1 MSDTKA
7 LNRQWCLLR
16 TLAESRNG
24 YTVREIR
31 EILDVSLETVRRDLK
46 DLAEAGFQLCEDVGY
61 RGVKRWRVEGFGDG
75 FQFSVTDL
83 LSIYV
88 SRQFLEPLAGTP
100 FWDGQQKVFNMIRE
114 ALSEPALAYLQK
126 LARSLHATRVGAS
139 DYRQRSEMIDQLMVA
154 IEDRLVSHITY
165 QSDEAS
171 GPSQKEIYPQGFVF
185 HRGSLYLI
193 AWAVQRNAIRT
204 YKMDR
209 VEAVQTTKRRATL
222 PVEFDLA
229 EWLETSFG
237 VFRSGSGELQTI
249 RIHFSKEVARYVQE
263 SVWHKSQKLARQDDG
278 SLIAEFRLTDTQEI
292 KRWIMSFGPDAKALE
307 PQALVDEVR
316 TDLKAMLLRYPCSA
330 ISDAPSEY

>member
-31 EILDVSLETVRRDLK
+31 EVLDVSLETVRRDLK
-46 DLAEAGFQLCEDVGY
+46 DLAKAGFRLCEDVGY

-83 LSIYV
+83 MSIYV

-100 FWDGQQKVFNMIRE
+100 FWDGQQKVFNKIRE
-114 ALSEPALAYLQK
+114 ALSEPALSYLQK
-126 LARSLHATRVGAS
+126 LARSLHATKVGAS

-154 IEDRLVSHITY
+154 VEDRLVAHITY
-165 QSDEAS
+165 QSDQATGAS
-171 GPSQKEIYPQGFVF
+171 KKEIYPQGFVF

-209 VEAVQTTKRRATL
+209 VEAVQTTKQKAAL
-222 PVEFDLA
+222 PVQFDLA

-237 VFRSGSGELQTI
+237 VFRSGSGVLQTI
-249 RIHFSKEVARYVQE
+249 RIHFCRAVARYVQE
-263 SVWHKSQKLARQDDG
+263 SVWHKSQQLTRQDDG

-292 KRWIMSFGPDAKALE
+292 KRWIMSFGSDATALAPRE
-307 PQALVDEVR
+307 LVEEISS
-316 TDLKAMLLRYPCSA
+316 DLKTMVMTYAKESQT
-330 ISDAPSEY
+330 